1 MVLIFPSFLM
11 VVHHVVVHLPETLHK
26 SLLIASILSTRNL
39 CIKLMHNLETVPK
52 IVLHG
57 SSARLIVKHVEHLPE
72 IHRRS
77 IRSTISHQPEHH
89 TIRVVLQLD
98 TLIHPD
104 LP

>member
-26 SLLIASILSTRNL
+26 SLLIASVLSTRNL
-39 CIKLMHNLETVPK
+39 CIKLMHNLETIPK

-57 SSARLIVKHVEHLPE
+57 SSARLIVKHVEHLTE
-72 IHRRS
+72 IHRCP
-77 IRSTISHQPEHH
+77 IRSTISHQPEHN
-89 TIRVVLQLD
+89 TVGVVLQLD
-98 TLIHPD
+98 VLVHPY

>member
-26 SLLIASILSTRNL
+26 SLLIASVLSTRNL
-39 CIKLMHNLETVPK
+39 CIKLMHNLETIPK

-57 SSARLIVKHVEHLPE
+57 SSARLIVKHVEHLTE
-72 IHRRS
+72 IHRCP
-77 IRSTISHQPEHH
+77 IRSTISHQPEHNAVG
-89 TIRVVLQLD
+89 VVLQLD
-98 TLIHPD
+98 VLVHPY